1 MIATNSEPGY
11 EAFKPPLWLRSAFV
25 QTLIASQKFRKR
37 GVHAMETVAKPVTF
51 KNTDGITLKGSYSEH
66 PDNKAFVI
74 LLHGWEGS
82 ENSTYV
88 MSCARQLYDLGCSVF
103 RLNFRDHGDT
113 HALNEELF
121 HSARLGEVF
130 DTVAQASSL
139 SAGANTYLVG
149 FSLGGNFALR
159 IARELISNPIVEFD
173 HIFAISPVIDPDDAS
188 PKVDENPLVKRYF
201 YKKWTASLRKKQAAF
216 PDLYDFSDM
225 TAIKTMLGMTEA
237 FLSRY
242 TEFESPTDYFNAY
255 KIDANDLVDSKIP
268 LSLVMAKDDPVVPAN
283 PVSMLKLN
291 PSCRAIMHD
300 YGGHNGF
307 FESLNGPTWYDQYI
321 QSIILRE
328 C

>member
-1 MIATNSEPGY
+1 MTATHLESGFEP
-11 EAFKPPLWLRSAFV
+11 FKPPLWLRSAFV

-37 GVHAMETVAKPVTF
+37 GTHAMESVAQPMVF
-51 KNTDGITLKGSYSEH
+51 KNEDGVSLQGSFSKH
-66 PDNKAFVI
+66 PKNKAFVI

-82 ENSTYV
+82 ESSTYV

-113 HALNEELF
+113 HALNEALF
-121 HSARLGEVF
+121 HSARLKEVF
-130 DTVAQASSL
+130 DAVVQATYL
-139 SAGANTYLVG
+139 SAGANTYLAG

-159 IARELISNPIVEFD
+159 IARELIDNPIVEFS

-188 PKVDENPLVKRYF
+188 PKVDENPMVKRYF
-201 YKKWTASLRKKQAAF
+201 YKKWTTSLRKKQDAF

-225 TAIKTMLGMTEA
+225 ITIKTMLGMTEA

-242 TEFESPTDYFNAY
+242 TDFESPSDYFNAY
-255 KIDANDLVDSKIP
+255 KIGSNDLLNSKTP
-268 LSLVMAKDDPVVPAN
+268 LSLIMAKDDPVVPAE
-283 PVSMLKLN
+283 PVLSLNLN
-291 PSCRAIMHD
+291 PSSKAIMHD

-307 FESLNGPTWYDQYI
+307 FESLNGPTWYDRYI
-321 QSIILRE
+321 QSIISRE